1 MKKFMDA
8 LLTNFSAEL
17 QKDDKPK
24 RVLLVLDVEV
34 VAVAVSLWDAN
45 SVEGY
50 PLFVP
55 VVMDT
60 GDR

>member
-1 MKKFMDA
+1 MANLCKRGDKAKDAAMQKFMDA

-34 VAVAVSLWDAN
+34 VAVAVSL
-45 SVEGY
+45 
-50 PLFVP
+50 
-55 VVMDT
+55 
-60 GDR
+60 